1 MPDFG
6 HLYREVHP
14 RLVAALTAACG
25 DADLAAD
32 AAEEAA
38 VRAIERWDRVQH
50 MANPQGWLYRVALNE
65 IRRRQRRAKLEQR
78 LIRRAAA
85 SAGPVPGPTGEIWAL
100 VSGLSP
106 RQREAVA
113 LRHVGGLTEPEIA
126 GIMGITRGTV
136 SSTLRAAYG
145 NLRAA
150 TAERNSEVG
159 DPPAPKAAAVGG
171 ASSTKGTGGG
181 CDRVGS

>member
-1 MPDFG
+1 MPDLG
-6 HLYREVHP
+6 HLYHEVHP

-38 VRAIERWDRVQH
+38 VRALERWDRVQR

-65 IRRRQRRAKLEQR
+65 IRRRQRRAALEQR
-78 LIRRAAA
+78 LFRRAAA
-85 SAGPVPGPTGEIWAL
+85 SSAPPVPGPTGEIWAL
-100 VSGLSP
+100 VSDLSP

-113 LRHVGGLTEPEIA
+113 LRHVAGLTEPEIA

-150 TAERNSEVG
+150 TTDRDG
-159 DPPAPKAAAVGG
+159 DGG
-171 ASSTKGTGGG
+171 PTTPETTTVPDAGSSRRAGGG
-181 CDRVGS
+181 CDHAGS